1 MIRYDLNTAQC
12 QVTEVLPAQ
21 SADSSSLPL
30 SLNSETGV
38 FAYRKAA
45 SQFWFLVNL
54 QTSSEPKMLTLTV
67 FSCSIVSNVLW
78 CFWALLARR
87 RKLRHKLGRGNNADI
102 MLSAIQAFF
111 FFFSFFFFL
120 HHTLDLDHRKT
131 GSRLKLSVKQIKI
144 IFQQILKLYVIIGG
158 KSKQG
163 WLLAGIRTN
172 FSFQYHWAEILHYAC
187 CSISAPTELH
197 LTWKIQLFSFVAV

>member
-1 MIRYDLNTAQC
+1 MQKAKKPTSRKLIRYDLNTAQC

-67 FSCSIVSNVLW
+67 FSCSIVSNGEMFSDVSE
-78 CFWALLARR
+78 
-87 RKLRHKLGRGNNADI
+87 
-102 MLSAIQAFF
+102 LS
-111 FFFSFFFFL
+111 
-120 HHTLDLDHRKT
+120 
-131 GSRLKLSVKQIKI
+131 
-144 IFQQILKLYVIIGG
+144 
-158 KSKQG
+158 
-163 WLLAGIRTN
+163 
-172 FSFQYHWAEILHYAC
+172 
-187 CSISAPTELH
+187 
-197 LTWKIQLFSFVAV
+197 